1 MHICTEGERAIP
13 AVVVHHFCRARSA
26 GVGSSSVSCSS
37 GVEVVEVL
45 LPVLSTVDILSAAA
59 VPVAFVDRESSR
71 GIRRVAL
78 AAPTTAAAVEKA
90 KVASMATRQNS
101 RSDDIDGRAQRARP
115 RRSVGGWN
123 VLVGAVVAF
132 VGIFDCRRM
141 LISLVLA
148 TALRYRIFGC
158 RDNFVRATLLLCCVI
173 VLLLL
178 YLCL

>member
-1 MHICTEGERAIP
+1 
-13 AVVVHHFCRARSA
+13 
-26 GVGSSSVSCSS
+26 
-37 GVEVVEVL
+37 
-45 LPVLSTVDILSAAA
+45 
-59 VPVAFVDRESSR
+59 
-71 GIRRVAL
+71 
-78 AAPTTAAAVEKA
+78 
-90 KVASMATRQNS
+90 MATRQNS

-123 VLVGAVVAF
+123 VQVGAVVAF

-178 YLCL
+178 YYVVFVLVMCRCVVSGVRASYAPAVCSFKPFHQGKMPRC

>member
-1 MHICTEGERAIP
+1 
-13 AVVVHHFCRARSA
+13 
-26 GVGSSSVSCSS
+26 
-37 GVEVVEVL
+37 
-45 LPVLSTVDILSAAA
+45 
-59 VPVAFVDRESSR
+59 
-71 GIRRVAL
+71 
-78 AAPTTAAAVEKA
+78 
-90 KVASMATRQNS
+90 MATRQNS
-101 RSDDIDGRAQRARP
+101 TCRSDDIDGRAQRARP

-178 YLCL
+178 LYLCL